1 MWQLNILLFIQMLL
15 GIIIVILLHRVGKLK
30 AQVDEITKEVKDYIS
45 FIIEDESSLEA
56 DTPTT
61 SKASENIKNGDAIQS
76 SLIQSV
82 LGEFFP

>member
-1 MWQLNILLFIQMLL
+1 MWQLNFLLFIQVFL
-15 GIIIVILLHRVGKLK
+15 GMIIVILLHKVCKLK

-45 FIIEDESSLEA
+45 FIIEDEDSSGIDSLKNPEDVKSEEA
-56 DTPTT
+56 M
-61 SKASENIKNGDAIQS
+61 QS